1 MNLCDGYQEKWL
13 KIRGGCGILALLS
26 GINQNINSFFL
37 WLFYNLTDKYNRL
50 DAIKPNGLIFG
61 LPDSD
66 QASRLFLFILTVRRL
81 CYA

>member
-1 MNLCDGYQEKWL
+1 MNNSHRLNL
-13 KIRGGCGILALLS
+13 KLRARCGILAVLS
-26 GINQNINSFFL
+26 GNNQNIDSFFL
-37 WLFYNLTDKYNRL
+37 WLLYKLTDKYYCL

-66 QASRLFLFILTVRRL
+66 QASRLFLFIHKLTVRRL